1 MIVKDVCLGE
11 DARQELIK
19 GIDIIADAVKT
30 TLGARGRTVVIESN
44 EHIGGITVTKDGVT
58 VANSITLID
67 AIQNMAVMM
76 MRQAASKTAGEAGD
90 GTTTAIVLAQAIIHQ
105 TLAQVSDNVNITEV
119 LRAIQANGDRI
130 VELLDAMS
138 DKVDEKMLI
147 DVATISANND
157 NEIGSIIAEAYNTVG
172 RHGVVTVENA
182 DGANT
187 YQTVSEGM
195 RIERGYMSR
204 YFITDKKTNECVLDK
219 PYILVL
225 DQQVETMAQIEH
237 VLADILT
244 EGKSV
249 LIIGSLSQNVINTLN
264 LNRARNNMKVC
275 AIMPPQFGW
284 KSHELMEDI
293 ALATGA
299 TYFSE
304 DTGDNL
310 QLVRRADLG
319 QCEKAVISSDH
330 TLLITSD
337 ENKEAI
343 NERVDT
349 LWEEHD
355 SSKDQDFVKER
366 IAIISGR
373 IGVIHV
379 GANSDIE
386 QKEKRDRVDDAVCAT
401 RAALEDGILP
411 GGGVALRDIASM
423 MSGVKGDTVEE
434 RVALSILD
442 KALRVP
448 HDQILDNAA
457 LTKPSKKA
465 RMGYGVDV
473 KRDKRGDMVKMGVI
487 DPTKVTKTAVTNA
500 ISVATTILSTNAV
513 ITTVRQKG

>member
-1 MIVKDVCLGE
+1 MIVKDVSLGDE
-11 DARQELIK
+11 ARQGLIQ
-19 GIDIIADAVKT
+19 GINIIADAVKT

-44 EHIGGITVTKDGVT
+44 EHIGGLTVTKDGVT
-58 VANSITLID
+58 VANSITLQD

-76 MRQAASKTAGEAGD
+76 MKQAASKTAGEAGD

-105 TLAQVSDNVNITEV
+105 AEKHLKDGMNVTEV
-119 LRAIQANGDRI
+119 LRTMQASIDDI
-130 VELLDAMS
+130 VKLLDNMSQEVS
-138 DKVDEKMLI
+138 DKMLV

-157 NEIGSIIAEAYNTVG
+157 NEIGSIIAEAYQTVG

-182 DGANT
+182 DGSDT

-204 YFITDKKTNECVLDK
+204 YFITDKKTSECVLEK

-225 DQQVETMAQIEH
+225 DQEVETMAQIEH
-237 VLADILT
+237 VLADILD
-244 EGKSV
+244 EAKSV

-264 LNRARNNMKVC
+264 LNRARNRMKVC
-275 AIMPPQFGW
+275 AIQPPQFGW

-293 ALATGA
+293 AAATGA

-304 DTGDNL
+304 ETGDNL
-310 QLVRRADLG
+310 QMVRHADLG
-319 QCEKAVISSDH
+319 RCEKVIVSSTH
-330 TLLITSD
+330 TIMITSD
-337 ENKEAI
+337 DNKEMI
-343 NERVDT
+343 GERLRA

-355 SSKDQDFVKER
+355 SSKEQDFVKER

-411 GGGVALRDIASM
+411 GGGVALRDISHVI
-423 MSGVKGDTVEE
+423 GGLKGESVED
-434 RVALSILD
+434 RVAFGILEQ
-442 KALRVP
+442 ALRVP
-448 HDQILDNAA
+448 HDQILENAA

-465 RMGYGVDV
+465 KAGHGVDV
-473 KRDKRGDMVKMGVI
+473 KSDKRGDMIKMGVI

-513 ITTVRQKG
+513 ITNIRQKQ